1 MVFRMNKQLQNTKV
15 TGALAVAGSAMLWG
29 VDGILL
35 TPQLYNLNTAF
46 VVFVIHLF
54 PFLLMNLFFFK
65 QYRLL
70 KTMSRSDLLY
80 FTLIAL
86 FGGALGTLSIV
97 KSLFLL
103 HFNNLSVVVLLQKL
117 QPVFAV
123 LLARFILKEKIK
135 KNFVLWAAI
144 ALIGGYFLTF
154 GWALPDFSTD
164 GIVTVYA
171 ALLSLLAAFS
181 FGSSTVFSKKIL
193 GNYSFYASTF
203 FRYGFT
209 TVIMLVIV
217 LLTGHLGDFSQITPR
232 NWLFIALIGLTT
244 GSGAIFLYYYG
255 LRHVKASI
263 STFLELMYPI
273 TAVALDFLVNKTVYT
288 PVQWVAAGVMLFAIV
303 MLNSRHSE
311 KLSCTLLKNI
321 VFLPNLFV

>member
-1 MVFRMNKQLQNTKV
+1 MKEQQNTKLI
-15 TGALAVAGSAMLWG
+15 GALAVALSAMLWG

-54 PFLLMNLFFFK
+54 PFLLMNVFFFRE
-65 QYRLL
+65 YRQLR
-70 KTMSRSDLLY
+70 TMSKTDLIY

-86 FGGALGTLSIV
+86 FGGALGTLAIV
-97 KSLFLL
+97 KSLFLM
-103 HFNNLSVVVLLQKL
+103 HFNSLSVIVLLQKL

-123 LLARFILKEKIK
+123 ILARIILKEHIK
-135 KNFVLWAAI
+135 RNFVLWASI
-144 ALIGGYFLTF
+144 ALIAGYFMTF
-154 GWALPDFSTD
+154 GWALPDFTTE
-164 GIVTVYA
+164 GVTTVYA

-193 GNYSFYASTF
+193 GNYSFVSSTF

-209 TVIMLVIV
+209 TLIMLLIV
-217 LLTGHLGDFSQITPR
+217 LFSGHIGDFSQITPR

-255 LRHVKASI
+255 LRHVKASL

-273 TAVALDFLVNKTVYT
+273 TAVILDYFVNKTVYS
-288 PVQWVAAGVMLFAIV
+288 PVQWIAISVMLFAIV
-303 MLNSRHSE
+303 MLNVE
-311 KLSCTLLKNI
+311 KEK
-321 VFLPNLFV
+321 

>member
-1 MVFRMNKQLQNTKV
+1 MNDKRHNTEL
-15 TGALAVAGSAMLWG
+15 TGAVAVALSAVLWG

-54 PFLLMNLFFFK
+54 PFLLMNVFLFRE
-65 QYRLL
+65 YRHL
-70 KTMSRSDLLY
+70 KTFTRSDLFY
-80 FTLIAL
+80 FFLIAL
-86 FGGALGTLSIV
+86 FGGALGTLAIV

-123 LLARFILKEKIK
+123 LLASIILKERIK
-135 KNFVLWAAI
+135 KHFVLWAGI
-144 ALIGGYFLTF
+144 ALIAGYFLTF
-154 GWALPDFSTD
+154 GWALPDFSTE
-164 GIVTVYA
+164 GITTFYA
-171 ALLSLLAAFS
+171 ALLSLFAAFS

-193 GNYSFYASTF
+193 GSCSFVTSTF

-209 TVIMLVIV
+209 TLIMLVIV
-217 LLTGHLGDFSQITPR
+217 LLTGHIGDFSQVTQR

-255 LRHVKASI
+255 LRHVKASL

-273 TAVALDFLVNKTVYT
+273 TAVVLDHFVNKTVYS
-288 PVQWVAAGVMLFAIV
+288 PVQWVAAFVMLFAIV
-303 MLNSRHSE
+303 MLNVNESGD
-311 KLSCTLLKNI
+311 
-321 VFLPNLFV
+321 

>member
-1 MVFRMNKQLQNTKV
+1 MKNHQQDLQLK
-15 TGALAVAGSAMLWG
+15 GALAVAISAMLWG

-65 QYRLL
+65 EYRHL
-70 KTMSRSDLLY
+70 KTMTRSELFY

-86 FGGALGTLSIV
+86 FGGALGTLAIV

-103 HFNNLSVVVLLQKL
+103 HFNNLSVIVLLQKL

-123 LLARFILKEKIK
+123 ILARIILKEKIK
-135 KNFVLWAAI
+135 KHFALWASI
-144 ALIGGYFLTF
+144 ALVAGYFLTF
-154 GWALPDFSTD
+154 GWSLPDFSTE
-164 GIVTVYA
+164 GITTFYA

-193 GNYSFYASTF
+193 GNYSFVSSTF

-209 TVIMLVIV
+209 TLIMLVFVSIS
-217 LLTGHLGDFSQITPR
+217 GHIGDFSQVTQR

-255 LRHVKASI
+255 LRHVKASL

-273 TAVALDFLVNKTVYT
+273 TAVVLDYFVNKTVYS
-288 PVQWVAAGVMLFAIV
+288 PVQWTAAFVMLFAIV
-303 MLNSRHSE
+303 MLNVD
-311 KLSCTLLKNI
+311 KKKKMY
-321 VFLPNLFV
+321 

>member
-1 MVFRMNKQLQNTKV
+1 MKEKQKNTRIA
-15 TGALAVAGSAMLWG
+15 GAVAVALSAMLWG

-65 QYRLL
+65 EYRHL
-70 KTMSRSDLLY
+70 KTMTRSDLLY
-80 FTLIAL
+80 FSLIAL
-86 FGGALGTLSIV
+86 FGGALGTLAIV

-103 HFNNLSVVVLLQKL
+103 HFNSLSVVVLLQKL

-123 LLARFILKEKIK
+123 ILARIILKERIK
-135 KNFVLWAAI
+135 KHFALWACI
-144 ALIGGYFLTF
+144 ALVAGYFLTF
-154 GWALPDFSTD
+154 GWALPDFSSE
-164 GIVTVYA
+164 GLVTVYA

-193 GNYSFYASTF
+193 GNYSFVSSTF

-209 TVIMLVIV
+209 TVIMFVIV
-217 LLTGHLGDFSQITPR
+217 LFTGHLGDFSQITPR

-255 LRHVKASI
+255 LRNVKASL

-273 TAVALDFLVNKTVYT
+273 TAVVLDYFVNKTVYS
-288 PVQWVAAGVMLFAIV
+288 PVQWAAAFVMLFSIV
-303 MLNSRHSE
+303 MLNVEGE
-311 KLSCTLLKNI
+311 KK
-321 VFLPNLFV
+321 

>member
-1 MVFRMNKQLQNTKV
+1 MKEQSNNPRIA
-15 TGALAVAGSAMLWG
+15 GALAVAASATLWG

-54 PFLLMNLFFFK
+54 PFLLMNCFFFK
-65 QYRLL
+65 QYQLL
-70 KTMSRSDLLY
+70 RTMSRSDFLY
-80 FTLIAL
+80 FALIAL
-86 FGGALGTLSIV
+86 FGGALGTLAIV

-103 HFNNLSVVVLLQKL
+103 HFNNLSVIVLLQKL

-123 LLARFILKEKIK
+123 ILARIILKEKIK
-135 KNFVLWAAI
+135 KHFVLWAGI
-144 ALIGGYFLTF
+144 ALVGGYFLTF
-154 GWALPDFSTD
+154 GWSLPDFSTE
-164 GIVTVYA
+164 GITTVYA

-203 FRYGFT
+203 FRYFFT

-217 LLTGHLGDFSQITPR
+217 LVTGHIGDFSQITPR
-232 NWLFIALIGLTT
+232 NWMFIVLIGLTT

-255 LRHVKASI
+255 LRNVKASI

-273 TAVALDFLVNKTVYT
+273 TAVVLDFFVNKTVYS
-288 PVQWVAAGVMLFAIV
+288 PVQWAAAIVMVFSIV
-303 MLNSRHSE
+303 MLNVNKKE
-311 KLSCTLLKNI
+311 K
-321 VFLPNLFV
+321 

>member
-1 MVFRMNKQLQNTKV
+1 MKAGTRNARIG
-15 TGALAVAGSAMLWG
+15 GAIAVALSAMLWG

-35 TPQLYNLNTAF
+35 TPQLYNLNTVF

-54 PFLLMNLFFFK
+54 PFLLMNLFFFRE
-65 QYRLL
+65 YRHL

-80 FTLIAL
+80 FFLIAL
-86 FGGALGTLSIV
+86 FGGALGTLAIV

-103 HFNNLSVVVLLQKL
+103 HFNSLSVVVLLQKL

-123 LLARFILKEKIK
+123 ILARIILKERIK
-135 KNFVLWAAI
+135 KHFALWASI

-154 GWALPDFSTD
+154 GWSLPDFSTE
-164 GIVTVYA
+164 GIVTLYA

-193 GNYSFYASTF
+193 GNYSFVSSSF

-209 TVIMLVIV
+209 TLIMLVIV
-217 LLTGHLGDFSQITPR
+217 LFTGHLGDFPQVTPR

-255 LRHVKASI
+255 LRNVKASL

-273 TAVALDFLVNKTVYT
+273 TAVVLDYFVNKTTYS
-288 PVQWVAAGVMLFAIV
+288 PVQWIAAFVMLFAII
-303 MLNSRHSE
+303 MLNAEKSE
-311 KLSCTLLKNI
+311 
-321 VFLPNLFV
+321 

>member
-1 MVFRMNKQLQNTKV
+1 MKDNQQNTKLI
-15 TGALAVAGSAMLWG
+15 GALAVALSAMLWG

-54 PFLLMNLFFFK
+54 PFMLMNVFFFK
-65 QYRLL
+65 EYRHL
-70 KTMSRSDLLY
+70 KTMTSSDLLY
-80 FTLIAL
+80 FFLIAL
-86 FGGALGTLSIV
+86 FGGALGTLAIV

-117 QPVFAV
+117 QPIFAV
-123 LLARFILKEKIK
+123 ILARIILKESIK
-135 KNFVLWAAI
+135 KHFMLWACI
-144 ALIGGYFLTF
+144 ALIAGYFLTF
-154 GWALPDFSTD
+154 GWALPDFSTE
-164 GIVTVYA
+164 GIVTFYA

-193 GNYSFYASTF
+193 GSYSFVTSTF

-209 TVIMLVIV
+209 TLIMLVIV
-217 LLTGHLGDFSQITPR
+217 LFAGHIGDFSQITQR
-232 NWLFIALIGLTT
+232 NWIFIVLIGLTT

-255 LRHVKASI
+255 LRHVKASV

-273 TAVALDFLVNKTVYT
+273 TAVVLDHFVNKTVYS
-288 PVQWVAAGVMLFAIV
+288 PVQWVAAFVMLFAIV
-303 MLNSRHSE
+303 MLNVSGNKTE
-311 KLSCTLLKNI
+311 
-321 VFLPNLFV
+321 

>member
-1 MVFRMNKQLQNTKV
+1 MGENKNDAKIG
-15 TGALAVAGSAMLWG
+15 GAIAVALSAMLWG

-35 TPQLYNLNTAF
+35 TPQLYNLDTAF

-54 PFLLMNLFFFK
+54 PFLLMNLVFFK
-65 QYRLL
+65 EYRNLR
-70 KTMSRSDLLY
+70 TMTRSDLIY
-80 FTLIAL
+80 FLLIAL
-86 FGGALGTLSIV
+86 FGGALGTLAIV

-103 HFNNLSVVVLLQKL
+103 HFNNLSVIVLLQKL

-123 LLARFILKEKIK
+123 ILARLILKERIK
-135 KNFVLWAAI
+135 RHFALWASI
-144 ALIGGYFLTF
+144 ALVAGYFLTF
-154 GWALPDFSTD
+154 GWSLPDFSTE
-164 GIVTVYA
+164 GITTVYA

-193 GNYSFYASTF
+193 GNYSFVSSTF

-209 TVIMLVIV
+209 TLIMLVIV
-217 LLTGHLGDFSQITPR
+217 LFTGHIGDFSQITQR

-255 LRHVKASI
+255 LRNVRASL

-273 TAVALDFLVNKTVYT
+273 TAVVLDYFVNKTVYST
-288 PVQWVAAGVMLFAIV
+288 VQWIAAFVMLFAIA
-303 MLNSRHSE
+303 MLNMGE
-311 KLSCTLLKNI
+311 KKE
-321 VFLPNLFV
+321 

>member
-1 MVFRMNKQLQNTKV
+1 MKDNQQNTKLI
-15 TGALAVAGSAMLWG
+15 GALAVALSAMLWG

-54 PFLLMNLFFFK
+54 PFLLMNLFFYK
-65 QYRLL
+65 EYRHL
-70 KTMSRSDLLY
+70 KTMTRSDLIY
-80 FTLIAL
+80 FLLIAL
-86 FGGALGTLSIV
+86 FGGALGTLAIV

-123 LLARFILKEKIK
+123 ILARIILKEQIK
-135 KNFVLWAAI
+135 KHF
-144 ALIGGYFLTF
+144 F
-154 GWALPDFSTD
+154 GWSLPDFSTE
-164 GIVTVYA
+164 GITTVYA

-193 GNYSFYASTF
+193 GNYSFVSSTF

-209 TVIMLVIV
+209 TLIMLVIV
-217 LLTGHLGDFSQITPR
+217 LFAGHIGDFSQVTPR
-232 NWLFIALIGLTT
+232 NWLFIALIGITT

-255 LRHVKASI
+255 LRHVKASL

-273 TAVALDFLVNKTVYT
+273 TAVVLDYFVNGTKYS
-288 PVQWVAAGVMLFAIV
+288 PVQWAAALVMLFAIV
-303 MLNSRHSE
+303 MLNVSGRESE
-311 KLSCTLLKNI
+311 
-321 VFLPNLFV
+321 

>member
-1 MVFRMNKQLQNTKV
+1 MKEQQNTKLI
-15 TGALAVAGSAMLWG
+15 GALAVALSAMLWG

-54 PFLLMNLFFFK
+54 PFLLMNVFFFRE
-65 QYRLL
+65 YRQLR
-70 KTMSRSDLLY
+70 TMSKSDLIY

-86 FGGALGTLSIV
+86 FGGALGTLAIV
-97 KSLFLL
+97 KSLFLM
-103 HFNNLSVVVLLQKL
+103 HFNSLSVIVLLQKL

-123 LLARFILKEKIK
+123 ILARIILKEHIK
-135 KNFVLWAAI
+135 RHFVLWASI
-144 ALIGGYFLTF
+144 ALIAGYFMTF
-154 GWALPDFSTD
+154 GWALPDFTTE
-164 GIVTVYA
+164 GVTTVYA

-193 GNYSFYASTF
+193 GNYSFVSSTF

-209 TVIMLVIV
+209 TLIMLLIV
-217 LLTGHLGDFSQITPR
+217 LFSGHIGDFSQITPR

-255 LRHVKASI
+255 LRHVKASL

-273 TAVALDFLVNKTVYT
+273 TAVILDYFVNKTVYS
-288 PVQWVAAGVMLFAIV
+288 PVQWIAISVMLFAIV
-303 MLNSRHSE
+303 MLNVE
-311 KLSCTLLKNI
+311 KEK
-321 VFLPNLFV
+321 

>member
-1 MVFRMNKQLQNTKV
+1 MKEQQNTKLI
-15 TGALAVAGSAMLWG
+15 GALAVALSAMLWG

-54 PFLLMNLFFFK
+54 PFLLMNVFFFRE
-65 QYRLL
+65 YRQLR
-70 KTMSRSDLLY
+70 TMSKSDLIY

-86 FGGALGTLSIV
+86 FGGALGTLAIV
-97 KSLFLL
+97 KSLFLM
-103 HFNNLSVVVLLQKL
+103 HFNSLSVIVLLQKL

-123 LLARFILKEKIK
+123 ILARIILKEHIK
-135 KNFVLWAAI
+135 RHFVLWASI
-144 ALIGGYFLTF
+144 ALIAGYFMTF
-154 GWALPDFSTD
+154 GWALPDFTTE
-164 GIVTVYA
+164 GVTTVYA

-193 GNYSFYASTF
+193 GNYSFVSSTF

-209 TVIMLVIV
+209 TLIMLLIV
-217 LLTGHLGDFSQITPR
+217 LFSGHIGDFSQITPR

-255 LRHVKASI
+255 LRHVKASL

-273 TAVALDFLVNKTVYT
+273 TAVILDYFVNKTMYS
-288 PVQWVAAGVMLFAIV
+288 PVQWIAISVMLFAIV
-303 MLNSRHSE
+303 MLNVE
-311 KLSCTLLKNI
+311 KEK
-321 VFLPNLFV
+321 

>member
-86 FGGALGTLSIV
+86 FGGALGTLAIV

-311 KLSCTLLKNI
+311 K
-321 VFLPNLFV
+321 

>member
-1 MVFRMNKQLQNTKV
+1 MKEQQNTKLI
-15 TGALAVAGSAMLWG
+15 GALAVALSAMLWG

-54 PFLLMNLFFFK
+54 PFLLMNVFFFRE
-65 QYRLL
+65 YRQL
-70 KTMSRSDLLY
+70 KTMSKTDLIY

-86 FGGALGTLSIV
+86 FGGALGTLAIV
-97 KSLFLL
+97 KSLFLM
-103 HFNNLSVVVLLQKL
+103 HFNSLSVIVLLQKL

-123 LLARFILKEKIK
+123 ILARIILKEHIK
-135 KNFVLWAAI
+135 RHFVLWASI
-144 ALIGGYFLTF
+144 ALIAGYFMTF
-154 GWALPDFSTD
+154 GWALPDFTTE
-164 GIVTVYA
+164 GVTTVYA

-193 GNYSFYASTF
+193 GNYSFVSSTF

-209 TVIMLVIV
+209 TLIMLLIV
-217 LLTGHLGDFSQITPR
+217 LFSGHIGDFSQITPR

-255 LRHVKASI
+255 LRHVKASL

-273 TAVALDFLVNKTVYT
+273 TAVILDYFVNKTVYS
-288 PVQWVAAGVMLFAIV
+288 PVQWIAISVMLFAIV
-303 MLNSRHSE
+303 MLNVE
-311 KLSCTLLKNI
+311 KEK
-321 VFLPNLFV
+321 

>member
-1 MVFRMNKQLQNTKV
+1 MKNQPNNLRI
-15 TGALAVAGSAMLWG
+15 TGALAVAASATLWG

-46 VVFVIHLF
+46 VVFIIHLF
-54 PFLLMNLFFFK
+54 PFLLMNCFFFK

-70 KTMSRSDLLY
+70 KTMSRSDFLY

-86 FGGALGTLSIV
+86 FGGALGTLAIV

-103 HFNNLSVVVLLQKL
+103 HFNNLSVIVLLQKL

-123 LLARFILKEKIK
+123 ILARLILKERIK
-135 KNFVLWAAI
+135 KHFVLWAII

-154 GWALPDFSTD
+154 GWSLPDFSTE
-164 GIVTVYA
+164 GITTVYA

-203 FRYGFT
+203 FRYFFT
-209 TVIMLVIV
+209 TVIMLIIV
-217 LLTGHLGDFSQITPR
+217 LISGHIGDFTQITPR

-255 LRHVKASI
+255 LRNVKASI

-273 TAVALDFLVNKTVYT
+273 TAVVLDYFVNKTVYS
-288 PVQWVAAGVMLFAIV
+288 PVQWTAAIVMIFAIV
-303 MLNSRHSE
+303 MLNVDRKE
-311 KLSCTLLKNI
+311 K
-321 VFLPNLFV
+321 

>member
-1 MVFRMNKQLQNTKV
+1 MKERQNQARI
-15 TGALAVAGSAMLWG
+15 TGALAVAASATLWG
-29 VDGILL
+29 IDGILL

-54 PFLLMNLFFFK
+54 PFLLMNCFFFK
-65 QYRLL
+65 QYQLL
-70 KTMSRSDLLY
+70 KTMSRSDFLY

-86 FGGALGTLSIV
+86 FGGALGTLAIV

-103 HFNNLSVVVLLQKL
+103 HFNNLSVIVLLQKL

-123 LLARFILKEKIK
+123 LLARIILKEKIK
-135 KNFVLWAAI
+135 KHFVLWAVI
-144 ALIGGYFLTF
+144 ALVGGYFLTF
-154 GWALPDFSTD
+154 GWSLPDFSTE
-164 GIVTVYA
+164 GITTVYA

-203 FRYGFT
+203 FRYFFT
-209 TVIMLVIV
+209 TVIMLAIV
-217 LLTGHLGDFSQITPR
+217 LLTGHIGDFSQITSR

-255 LRHVKASI
+255 LRNVKASI

-273 TAVALDFLVNKTVYT
+273 TAVVLDYFVNKTVYS
-288 PVQWVAAGVMLFAIV
+288 PVQWIAAIVMIFSIV
-303 MLNSRHSE
+303 MLNVE
-311 KLSCTLLKNI
+311 KK
-321 VFLPNLFV
+321 VK

>member
-1 MVFRMNKQLQNTKV
+1 MESNHNPRIA
-15 TGALAVAGSAMLWG
+15 GALAVAGSATLWG
-29 VDGILL
+29 LDGILL

-54 PFLLMNLFFFK
+54 PFLLMNFFFFK

-70 KTMSRSDLLY
+70 KTMTRSDLLY
-80 FTLIAL
+80 FSLIAL
-86 FGGALGTLSIV
+86 FGGALGTLAIV

-123 LLARFILKEKIK
+123 LLARIILKERIK
-135 KNFVLWAAI
+135 RHFVLWACV
-144 ALIGGYFLTF
+144 ALVGGYFLTF
-154 GWALPDFSTD
+154 GWALPDFSTE
-164 GIVTVYA
+164 GITTVYA

-203 FRYGFT
+203 FRYFFT

-217 LLTGHLGDFSQITPR
+217 LAAGHIGDFSQITPR

-255 LRHVKASI
+255 LRNVKASV

-273 TAVALDFLVNKTVYT
+273 TAVVLDYAVNKTVYS
-288 PVQWVAAGVMLFAIV
+288 PVQWIAAVVMLFAIV
-303 MLNSRHSE
+303 MLNTRPKKS
-311 KLSCTLLKNI
+311 
-321 VFLPNLFV
+321 

>member
-1 MVFRMNKQLQNTKV
+1 MNNKLRNPRI
-15 TGALAVAGSAMLWG
+15 TGALAIAASAALWG

-54 PFLLMNLFFFK
+54 PFLLMNCFFFK

-70 KTMSRSDLLY
+70 GTMSRSDLFY
-80 FTLIAL
+80 FFMIAL
-86 FGGALGTLSIV
+86 FGGALGTLAIV

-103 HFNNLSVVVLLQKL
+103 HFNNLSVIVLLQKL
-117 QPVFAV
+117 QPIFAV
-123 LLARFILKEKIK
+123 ILARIILKERIK
-135 KNFVLWAAI
+135 RHFVLWAAV

-154 GWALPDFSTD
+154 GWALPDFSTE
-164 GIVTVYA
+164 GMTTVYA

-193 GNYSFYASTF
+193 GNYSFYSSTF

-209 TVIMLVIV
+209 TLIMLVIV
-217 LLTGHLGDFSQITPR
+217 LFTGHIGDFSQITPR

-255 LRHVKASI
+255 LRNVRASI
-263 STFLELMYPI
+263 STFLESMYPI
-273 TAVALDFLVNKTVYT
+273 TAVILDFFVNKTVYS
-288 PVQWVAAGVMLFAIV
+288 PVQWVAVFVMLFAIV
-303 MLNSRHSE
+303 MLNYHPKDR
-311 KLSCTLLKNI
+311 K
-321 VFLPNLFV
+321 VDQ

>member
-1 MVFRMNKQLQNTKV
+1 MKGMNKNPQV
-15 TGALAVAGSAMLWG
+15 AGSLAVAVSAMLWG

-54 PFLLMNLFFFK
+54 PFLLMNLFFFRE
-65 QYRLL
+65 YRHL
-70 KTMSRSDLLY
+70 KTLTRTDWLFFS
-80 FTLIAL
+80 LIAL
-86 FGGALGTLSIV
+86 FGGALGTLAIV

-117 QPVFAV
+117 QPVFAII
-123 LLARFILKEKIK
+123 LARIILKERIK
-135 KNFVLWAAI
+135 RHFVLWAAI
-144 ALIGGYFLTF
+144 ALIAGYFLTF
-154 GWALPDFSTD
+154 GWSLPDFSTE

-193 GNYSFYASTF
+193 GDYSFVSSTF

-209 TVIMLVIV
+209 TVIMLLIV
-217 LLTGHLGDFSQITPR
+217 LFTGHIGDFSQITPR

-255 LRHVKASI
+255 LRHVKASL

-273 TAVALDFLVNKTVYT
+273 TAVVLDYFVNKTVYS
-288 PVQWVAAGVMLFAIV
+288 PVQWVAACVMLFAII
-303 MLNSRHSE
+303 MLNRSE
-311 KLSCTLLKNI
+311 HKKNA
-321 VFLPNLFV
+321 

>member
-1 MVFRMNKQLQNTKV
+1 MKDNTRNARIS
-15 TGALAVAGSAMLWG
+15 GALAVALSAMLWG

-54 PFLLMNLFFFK
+54 PFLLMNLFFFRE
-65 QYRLL
+65 YRHL

-80 FTLIAL
+80 FFLIAL
-86 FGGALGTLSIV
+86 FGGALGTLAIV

-103 HFNNLSVVVLLQKL
+103 HFNSLSVVVLLQKL

-123 LLARFILKEKIK
+123 ILARIILKERIK
-135 KNFVLWAAI
+135 KHFALWASI

-154 GWALPDFSTD
+154 GWSLPDFSTE
-164 GIVTVYA
+164 GIVTLYA

-193 GNYSFYASTF
+193 GNYSFVSSTF

-209 TVIMLVIV
+209 TLIMLVIV
-217 LLTGHLGDFSQITPR
+217 LFTGHLGDFPQITPR

-255 LRHVKASI
+255 LRNVKASL

-273 TAVALDFLVNKTVYT
+273 TAVVLDFFVNKTTYS
-288 PVQWVAAGVMLFAIV
+288 PIQWIAAFVMLFAII
-303 MLNSRHSE
+303 MLNSKKSE
-311 KLSCTLLKNI
+311 
-321 VFLPNLFV
+321 

>member
-1 MVFRMNKQLQNTKV
+1 MSAMGKDNRVK
-15 TGALAVAGSAMLWG
+15 GAMAVAISAMLWG
-29 VDGILL
+29 VDGILF

-54 PFLLMNLFFFK
+54 PFLLMNLFFFRE
-65 QYRLL
+65 YRLL
-70 KTMSRSDLLY
+70 RTMSRSDLLY

-86 FGGALGTLSIV
+86 FGGALGTLAIV

-123 LLARFILKEKIK
+123 ILARLILKEKIQRH
-135 KNFVLWAAI
+135 FALWAGI
-144 ALIGGYFLTF
+144 ALVAGYFLTF
-154 GWALPDFSTD
+154 GWALPDFSTE
-164 GIVTVYA
+164 GITTLYA

-193 GNYSFYASTF
+193 GNYSFVSSTF

-209 TVIMLVIV
+209 TLIMLLIV
-217 LLTGHLGDFSQITPR
+217 LFTGHLGDFSQITSR

-255 LRHVKASI
+255 LRNVRASL

-273 TAVALDFLVNKTVYT
+273 TAVVLDYFVNKTVYS
-288 PVQWVAAGVMLFAIV
+288 PVQWTAAFVMLFAIV
-303 MLNSRHSE
+303 MLNVDKHERQS
-311 KLSCTLLKNI
+311 KN
-321 VFLPNLFV
+321 

>member
-1 MVFRMNKQLQNTKV
+1 MKKPNTKAV
-15 TGALAVAGSAMLWG
+15 GALAVAGSAMLWG

-65 QYRLL
+65 QYQLL

-86 FGGALGTLSIV
+86 FGGALGTLAIV

-117 QPVFAV
+117 QPIFAV
-123 LLARFILKEKIK
+123 LLARIILKERIK
-135 KNFVLWAAI
+135 KNFVLWAAV

-154 GWALPDFSTD
+154 GWSLPDFNSE
-164 GIVTVYA
+164 GIVTFYA

-203 FRYGFT
+203 FRYGLT

-217 LLTGHLGDFSQITPR
+217 LFSGHIGDFSQITPR

-255 LRHVKASI
+255 LRNVKASV

-273 TAVALDFLVNKTVYT
+273 TAVALDYFVNKTVYT
-288 PVQWVAAGVMLFAIV
+288 PIQWIAAGVMLIAIM
-303 MLNSRHSE
+303 MLNHKHS
-311 KLSCTLLKNI
+311 
-321 VFLPNLFV
+321 

>member
-1 MVFRMNKQLQNTKV
+1 MKENEQNTKLI
-15 TGALAVAGSAMLWG
+15 GALAVALSAVLWG

-54 PFLLMNLFFFK
+54 PFLLMNVFFFK
-65 QYRLL
+65 EYHRL
-70 KTMSRSDLLY
+70 KTMTRSDLLY
-80 FTLIAL
+80 FFLIAL
-86 FGGALGTLSIV
+86 FGGALGTLAIV

-123 LLARFILKEKIK
+123 ILARIILKERIK
-135 KNFVLWAAI
+135 KHFVLWASI
-144 ALIGGYFLTF
+144 ALIAGYFLTF
-154 GWALPDFSTD
+154 GWALPDFSTE
-164 GIVTVYA
+164 GITTFYA

-193 GNYSFYASTF
+193 GSYSFVSSTF

-209 TVIMLVIV
+209 TLIMLVIV
-217 LLTGHLGDFSQITPR
+217 LFAGHIGDFSQITPR

-255 LRHVKASI
+255 LHHVKASL

-273 TAVALDFLVNKTVYT
+273 TAVVLDYFVNKTVYS
-288 PVQWVAAGVMLFAIV
+288 PVQWSAAFVMLFAIV
-303 MLNSRHSE
+303 MLNVSVKE
-311 KLSCTLLKNI
+311 
-321 VFLPNLFV
+321 

>member
-1 MVFRMNKQLQNTKV
+1 MKDKTRNAKIG
-15 TGALAVAGSAMLWG
+15 GAIAVALSAMLWG

-54 PFLLMNLFFFK
+54 PFMLMNLFFFRE
-65 QYRLL
+65 YRHL

-80 FTLIAL
+80 FFLIAL
-86 FGGALGTLSIV
+86 FGGALGTLAIV
-97 KSLFLL
+97 KSLFML
-103 HFNNLSVVVLLQKL
+103 HFNSLSVVVLLQKL

-123 LLARFILKEKIK
+123 ILARIILKERIK
-135 KNFVLWAAI
+135 KHFALWASI

-154 GWALPDFSTD
+154 GWSLPDFSTE
-164 GIVTVYA
+164 GIVTLYA

-193 GNYSFYASTF
+193 GNYSFVSSTF

-209 TVIMLVIV
+209 TLIMLVIV
-217 LLTGHLGDFSQITPR
+217 LFTGHLGDFPQITSR
-232 NWLFIALIGLTT
+232 NWLFIAFIGLTT

-255 LRHVKASI
+255 LRNVRASL

-273 TAVALDFLVNKTVYT
+273 TAVVLDYFVNKTTYS
-288 PVQWVAAGVMLFAIV
+288 PVQWVAAFVMLFAII
-303 MLNSRHSE
+303 MLNTKKSE
-311 KLSCTLLKNI
+311 
-321 VFLPNLFV
+321 